1 MIIVS
6 VEEVNNCHIYKQV
19 QIQAISM
26 VPANLDLYP
35 SIIIADRCFMVLIGA
50 M

>member
-6 VEEVNNCHIYKQV
+6 VEEVNICHIYKQV
-19 QIQAISM
+19 QIQAISI
-26 VPANLDLYP
+26 VPANLDVYP
-35 SIIIADRCFMVLIGA
+35 SIVIADRCFMVLIGA